1 MNTRWLEKLTWTFLI
16 KKNDS
21 LSNFFL
27 DKLDENE
34 QINNLY
40 RANQEVHKMQKI
52 KYLKL
57 RNTLNQIPP

>member
-1 MNTRWLEKLTWTFLI
+1 MIRKAHLNFPN
-16 KKNDS
+16 KKNES

>member
-1 MNTRWLEKLTWTFLI
+1 MDNRWLEKPTWTFLI
-16 KKNDS
+16 KKMTVWAT
-21 LSNFFL
+21 FFS

-34 QINNLY
+34 QVNNLY